1 MAVLNEAVS
10 GSVDYMDLIGAGIV
24 KKFGEQALAPMI
36 GNGNLKSGLI
46 KLAIGFGARKF
57 LGKGTIGDSLSLG
70 MSVDGVEDIL
80 TQFVGGSVDST
91 GDDW

>member
-1 MAVLNEAVS
+1 MK
-10 GSVDYMDLIGAGIV
+10 SV
-24 KKFGEQALAPMI
+24 GEKTLAPII

-57 LGKGTIGDSLSLG
+57 LGKGVIGDSLSLG

-80 TQFVGGSVDST
+80 TQFMGAGMTTND